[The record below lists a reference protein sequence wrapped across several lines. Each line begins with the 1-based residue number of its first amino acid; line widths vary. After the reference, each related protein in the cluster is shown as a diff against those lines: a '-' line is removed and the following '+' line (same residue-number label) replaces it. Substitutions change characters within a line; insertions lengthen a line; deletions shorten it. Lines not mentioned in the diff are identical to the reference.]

1 MKGEGKTK
9 QQQKHTTTK
18 QLGLTNGTGR
28 VDLGHAVATD
38 SAATGIRTSLF
49 FPVKTTSSHG
59 RAELMFFFDDWIVI
73 LLPCLCPFHTS
84 SPEAL
89 SWSPCFVCPFS
100 MSLHLNPLQW
110 GAADAEIKVPSVENT
125 ELEGSPCKAW
135 GRSVYSHACYAY
147 FQGSLSCTVLNRLH
161 IGHSYFTHSLRTQKL
176 NSPTGENTELKR
188 SPFRAWSRSVHSHT
202 CYAYCRGFLPCLILP
217 FLPFR
222 CPRRE
227 AGNV

>member
-1 MKGEGKTK
+1 MKGEDKTK
-9 QQQKHTTTK
+9 TKHTTTK

-59 RAELMFFFDDWIVI
+59 RAELMFFFADWIVI

-89 SWSPCFVCPFS
+89 SWSPWFVCPFS

-147 FQGSLSCTVLNRLH
+147 FQGSLSCTGLNRLH
-161 IGHSYFTHSLRTQKL
+161 IGHFIFHAILAD
-176 NSPTGENTELKR
+176 TEIKF
-188 SPFRAWSRSVHSHT
+188 PNW
-202 CYAYCRGFLPCLILP
+202 
-217 FLPFR
+217 
-222 CPRRE
+222 
-227 AGNV
+227 